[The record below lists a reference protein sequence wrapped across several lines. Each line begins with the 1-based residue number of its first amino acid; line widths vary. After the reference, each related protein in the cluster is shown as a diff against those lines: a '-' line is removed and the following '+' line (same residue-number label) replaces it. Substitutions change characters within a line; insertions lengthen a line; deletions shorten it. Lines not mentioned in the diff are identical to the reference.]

1 MLIAI
6 VTWSAAALIVFCV
19 TFFILCGCILL
30 LDTIHFITMRERAR
44 TQISRI
50 FFGTILA
57 GLAAGVMVLMS
68 PETLAQALEQAQ
80 TERTRA
86 VVAEAQTSGVIA
98 EVRELARAEQVFVR
112 MSDLH
117 GSAEQV
123 SDSVSTL
130 SARDEDALAAARERL
145 SASAGSASHSGSN
158 PAPNS
163 APNPVLA
170 PNPAQSVVFIHTF
183 EDTRAG
189 EARTMSDLLEGT
201 GYLAPGIDGLPI
213 QVREDQVRYFH
224 PQSREDAQAVAEV
237 VGIETVRFVDGY
249 QQRVG
254 TDHLEIWLAP

>member
-30 LDTIHFITMRERAR
+30 LDTIHFITMREKAR

-123 SDSVSTL
+123 SDSVSAL

-145 SASAGSASHSGSN
+145 SASAGSASN

-163 APNPVLA
+163 GPNPNPVLA

-224 PQSREDAQAVAEV
+224 PQSLEDAQAVAEV

-254 TDHLEIWLAP
+254 PDHLEIWLAP